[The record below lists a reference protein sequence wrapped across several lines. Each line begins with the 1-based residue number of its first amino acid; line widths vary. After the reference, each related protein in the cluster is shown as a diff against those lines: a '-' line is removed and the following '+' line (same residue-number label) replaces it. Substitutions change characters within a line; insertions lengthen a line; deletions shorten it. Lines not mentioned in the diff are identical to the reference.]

1 MHNGDRAT
9 PIMST
14 QPYDKALTQ
23 AEQRISD
30 LEKQIQYV
38 NQLLSKELAFD
49 DGRAEMQEL
58 LHTVQEKNTAS

>member
-1 MHNGDRAT
+1 
-9 PIMST
+9 MST

>member
-1 MHNGDRAT
+1 
-9 PIMST
+9 MST
-14 QPYDKALTQ
+14 QPYDKALNQ

-58 LHTVQEKNTAS
+58 LHTVQEKNTAR